1 MTAGSA
7 FCTICL
13 QSHRKNENWFLLLEN
28 RWTDHLKI
36 LGWNEKLASYPRAH
50 AACGVAHV
58 QQLVVHWVTTGT
70 LDYPFACSRSSDM
83 EGIATPTDVPVPRN
97 EPDTA
102 EAVVLGELA
111 VDRESMERI
120 LIENPESLGSLLAA
134 LSEALSGDESRR
146 QAATHNR
153 VEEEAY
159 DLVDA

>member
-1 MTAGSA
+1 MTAGSV

-13 QSHRKNENWFLLLEN
+13 QSHGKNENWFLLLEN
-28 RWTDHLKI
+28 RWTDRLKI
-36 LGWNEKLASYPRAH
+36 FGWNEKLASHPVVH
-50 AACGVAHV
+50 AACSVGHV

-70 LDYPFACSRSSDM
+70 LDYPFACSRFSDM
-83 EGIATPTDVPVPRN
+83 EGIATPTDVPVSRS

-134 LSEALSGDESRR
+134 LSEALSGHERTR
-146 QAATHNR
+146 QAAIHSR